1 MSVRDV
7 SHDMVKRKR
16 GIVGVLLNMDY
27 QGRGAVI
34 SIFQDASLV
43 SSRVGGSIKFS
54 QSWSG
59 L

>member
-7 SHDMVKRKR
+7 NHDMVKRKR
-16 GIVGVLLNMDY
+16 GIVGVFLNMDY
-27 QGRGAVI
+27 QGRGAVF
-34 SIFQDASLV
+34 SMFHDASVV
-43 SSRVGGSIKFS
+43 SSRVGGSSKFS